1 MWKLRTRE
9 GDTLAKVTEKD
20 KGQAEHG
27 TSTLMPRPVLLPV
40 TRLPPGALSLWV
52 CYESICPHSS
62 FRDEK
67 TELDHEN
74 QIRLIAFILEM
85 WLSVEMALLCAR
97 N

>member
-1 MWKLRTRE
+1 MHGRILELEGIFIKGQFNLLTLQMWKVRTGE
-9 GDTLAKVTEKD
+9 GDTLAK
-20 KGQAEHG
+20 
-27 TSTLMPRPVLLPV
+27 V

-52 CYESICPHSS
+52 CYESVCPYSS

-67 TELDHEN
+67 TELDPEN
-74 QIRLIAFILEM
+74 QIRLISFILET